1 MFGSAPLE
9 FHWRTCCLWGKH
21 LKHLNSATTHWST
34 PDGEPGS
41 NTRGD
46 SEWHFVANN
55 FFSDQILFFIDHSFH
70 FQAET
75 LEWTGHL
82 NGLSTQCS
90 TRGWWHHG
98 WHGVVGGNKQLWLTW
113 TTHQQTRTPT
123 NKLTTIPQRIP
134 GRAIIIQGNNQKQVS
149 AVRKMKSEF

>member
-55 FFSDQILFFIDHSFH
+55 FFSDQILFFRAGIDHSFH

-90 TRGWWHHG
+90 TRDGGTMADMEWWEATNNCDSLEHPPT
-98 WHGVVGGNKQLWLTW
+98 NSN
-113 TTHQQTRTPT
+113 THQQT
-123 NKLTTIPQRIP
+123 NKEQSWSK
-134 GRAIIIQGNNQKQVS
+134 AIIRNKFQLWERWKAN
-149 AVRKMKSEF
+149 